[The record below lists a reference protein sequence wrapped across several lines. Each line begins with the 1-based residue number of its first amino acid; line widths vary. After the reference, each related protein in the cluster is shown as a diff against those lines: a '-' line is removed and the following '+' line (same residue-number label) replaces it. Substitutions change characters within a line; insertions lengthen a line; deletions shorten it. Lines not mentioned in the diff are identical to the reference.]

1 MDESVVALSSVTAV
15 YEGERAATLYDV
27 TLSVAAGEL
36 LAIVGPNGSGK
47 TTLLEVVNG
56 LLPIAAG
63 SVRVFGEA
71 VDVGSHRVRARIAY
85 VPQDLFFPP
94 ETPFLVRDVVMAA
107 RFAQIG
113 AMRLPS
119 RSDRARVGNAL
130 AAVRISSLSG
140 RPIGR
145 LSGGQQRK
153 ALLARAL
160 AQGARLLLLDEPTA
174 NLDPEAKSEVARL
187 VLEIQRELM
196 ATTLVVSHEGG
207 PLIQG
212 ADRVVTLDAGR
223 ITDDRPSS
231 SARRPLGA
239 GERR

>member
-1 MDESVVALSSVTAV
+1 MDKSVVALGSVTAV
-15 YEGERAATLYDV
+15 YEGERTATLYDV

-145 LSGGQQRK
+145 LSGGSSVR
-153 ALLARAL
+153 RSWP
-160 AQGARLLLLDEPTA
+160 EPLRRVPDFSFSMNRRPTSIRRRR
-174 NLDPEAKSEVARL
+174 AKSPGWSWR
-187 VLEIQRELM
+187 
-196 ATTLVVSHEGG
+196 
-207 PLIQG
+207 
-212 ADRVVTLDAGR
+212 
-223 ITDDRPSS
+223 S
-231 SARRPLGA
+231 SAS
-239 GERR
+239 